1 MAEPRV
7 ALVHDWLTGMRGG
20 EKVLL
25 EFCRI
30 FPKAKVY
37 TLLWN
42 SGTVHPEIERRVART
57 SFLQRLPRASSAYR
71 LYLPL
76 FPRAIRSLSI
86 KDADLVISSSHAVAK
101 GVDIPSGVPHVS
113 YVHTPMR
120 YLWDET
126 NSYFRFGPG
135 RRWKR
140 AGLKLISPY
149 LRRFDLASSETV
161 DHFIANSETVRGRI
175 NRLYQRD
182 ATVIHPPVDTDFFR
196 PASEPAKGNYYLVV
210 SSLEPYK
217 RIELAIDAFR
227 RLGRPLWVAG
237 SGSLRASLQRT
248 AGENVRFLGHVP
260 GRELRK
266 LYQNCRALIFPGME
280 DFGIV
285 PVEAQACG
293 KPVVCYG
300 KGGATESVIDGE
312 TGVHFLSQEPG
323 AQEPEAQEPEA
334 LIQAVE
340 NLERGPW
347 DSRLIRENSL
357 RFSVS
362 HFHDRMEAFLKS
374 RLSLNLPLRHNAEN
388 RRAVSR

>member
-25 EFCRI
+25 ELCRL
-30 FPKAKVY
+30 FPNAKVY

-42 SGTVHPEIERRVART
+42 RGTVHPEIEQRVAAS

-76 FPRAIRSLSI
+76 FPSAIRSLSI

-101 GVDIPSGVPHVS
+101 GAGIPNGIPHVS
-113 YVHTPMR
+113 YVHAPMR

-126 NSYFRFGPG
+126 NSYFQFGPA
-135 RRWKR
+135 RRWKK
-140 AGLKLISPY
+140 AGLKLIAPY
-149 LRRFDLASSETV
+149 LRRFDLASAERV
-161 DHFIANSETVRGRI
+161 GHFIANSETVRQRI
-175 NRLYQRD
+175 NRLYRRE

-196 PASEPAKGNYYLVV
+196 PARGAGTRNCYLVV

-217 RIELAIDAFR
+217 RIELAIEAFR
-227 RLGRPLWVAG
+227 RLGRPLWIAG
-237 SGSLRASLQRT
+237 SGSLRGSLQRA
-248 AGENVRFLGHVP
+248 AGGNIRFLGHVP
-260 GRELRK
+260 DRELRK

-280 DFGIV
+280 DFGMV
-285 PVEAQACG
+285 AVEAQACG
-293 KPVVCYG
+293 KPVACYG

-312 TGVHFLSQEPG
+312 TGVHFQS
-323 AQEPEAQEPEA
+323 QEPEA
-334 LIQAVE
+334 LIQGVE
-340 NLERGPW
+340 KLERSRW
-347 DSRLIRENSL
+347 DDRLIRENSL

-362 HFHDRMEAFLKS
+362 SFHDRMEAFLKS
-374 RLSLNLPLRHNAEN
+374 RLSLNLPPRSNAEN
-388 RRAVSR
+388 WRAASR

>member
-25 EFCRI
+25 ELCRL
-30 FPKAKVY
+30 FPKAKVH

-42 SGTVHPEIERRVART
+42 RGSVHPEIEQRVAAS
-57 SFLQRLPRASSAYR
+57 SFLRRLPRASSAYR

-76 FPRAIRSLSI
+76 FPTAVRSLPI
-86 KDADLVISSSHAVAK
+86 KDVDLVISSSHAVAK
-101 GVDIPSGVPHVS
+101 GAVIPEGVPHVS
-113 YVHTPMR
+113 YVHAPMR

-126 NSYFRFGPG
+126 NSYFQFGPG
-135 RRWKR
+135 RHWKK
-140 AGLKLISPY
+140 AGLKLIAPY
-149 LRRFDLASSETV
+149 LRRFDLASSERV

-175 NRLYQRD
+175 QRFYQRD
-182 ATVIHPPVDTDFFR
+182 AAVIHPPVDTGFFR
-196 PASEPAKGNYYLVV
+196 PLPAPAAGNYYLVV

-217 RIELAIDAFR
+217 RIELAIEAFG
-227 RLGRPLWVAG
+227 RLGRPLWIAG
-237 SGSLRASLQRT
+237 GGSLRGPLQRA
-248 AGENVRFLGHVP
+248 AGENIRFLGHVQ

-300 KGGATESVIDGE
+300 EGGATESVIDGQ
-312 TGVHFLSQEPG
+312 TGIYFRSQEP
-323 AQEPEAQEPEA
+323 QA

-340 NLERGPW
+340 ELERERW
-347 DSRLIRENSL
+347 DDQFIRENSL
-357 RFSVS
+357 RFSVFC
-362 HFHDRMEAFLKS
+362 FHVRMEAFLKS
-374 RLSLNLPLRHNAEN
+374 RLSVNLPPRPNAEN
-388 RRAVSR
+388 RRAASR

>member
-20 EKVLL
+20 EKALL
-25 EFCRI
+25 EFCRM

-42 SGTVHPEIERRVART
+42 RGTVHPKIEQRIART

-140 AGLKLISPY
+140 VGLKLISPY

-161 DHFIANSETVRGRI
+161 GHFIANSETVRRRI

-196 PASEPAKGNYYLVV
+196 PASEPATGNYYLVV

-227 RLGRPLWVAG
+227 RLGHPLWVAG
-237 SGSLRASLQRT
+237 SGSLRASLQRA

-260 GRELRK
+260 GRGLRQ

-312 TGVHFLSQEPG
+312 TGVHFLSQEP
-323 AQEPEAQEPEA
+323 EA

-340 NLERGPW
+340 KLERGCW

-362 HFHDRMEAFLKS
+362 CFHDRMEAFLKS
-374 RLSLNLPLRHNAEN
+374 RLSLNLPPRHNAEN
-388 RRAVSR
+388 RRAAPR

>member
-25 EFCRI
+25 ELCRL
-30 FPKAKVY
+30 FPKARIY

-42 SGTVHPEIERRVART
+42 RGTVHPEIEQRVAAS

-101 GVDIPSGVPHVS
+101 GVGIPNGIPHVS

-120 YLWDET
+120 YLWDDT
-126 NSYFRFGPG
+126 NSYFQFGPG

-149 LRRFDLASSETV
+149 LRRFDLASAETV
-161 DHFIANSETVRGRI
+161 GHFIANSETVRQRI

-182 ATVIHPPVDTDFFR
+182 ATVIHPPVDTNFFR
-196 PASEPAKGNYYLVV
+196 PAAGPGTGNYYLVV

-217 RIELAIDAFR
+217 RIELAIEAFR
-227 RLGRPLWVAG
+227 RLGRPLWIAG
-237 SGSLRASLQRT
+237 SGSLRGSLQRI
-248 AGENVRFLGHVP
+248 AGRNIRFLGHVP
-260 GRELRK
+260 DHELRK

-285 PVEAQACG
+285 AVEAQACG

-300 KGGATESVIDGE
+300 KGGATESVIDRE
-312 TGVHFLSQEPG
+312 TGVHFQS
-323 AQEPEAQEPEA
+323 QEPEAQEQEA

-340 NLERGPW
+340 KLERCRW
-347 DSRLIRENSL
+347 DDRLIRENSL

-362 HFHDRMEAFLKS
+362 RFHDRMEAFLKS
-374 RLSLNLPLRHNAEN
+374 RLSLNLPPRSNAEN
-388 RRAVSR
+388 RRAASR

>member
-1 MAEPRV
+1 MAEPRI

-25 EFCRI
+25 ELCRL
-30 FPKAKVY
+30 FPAAKVY

-42 SGTVHPEIERRVART
+42 RGSVHPEIEQRVAAS
-57 SFLQRLPRASSAYR
+57 SFLQQLPLASSAYR

-76 FPRAIRSLSI
+76 FPSAVRSLSI
-86 KDADLVISSSHAVAK
+86 RDADVVISSSHAVAK
-101 GVDIPSGVPHVS
+101 GAVIPKGVPHVS

-120 YLWDET
+120 YLWDNT

-135 RRWKR
+135 RGWKR
-140 AGLKLISPY
+140 AGLKLFAPY
-149 LRRFDLASSETV
+149 LRRFDLASAETV

-175 NRLYQRD
+175 RRIYQRD
-182 ATVIHPPVDTDFFR
+182 ATVIHPPVDTEFFQL
-196 PASEPAKGNYYLVV
+196 PAGAGTGDYYLVV

-217 RIELAIDAFR
+217 RIELAVKAFEQ
-227 RLGRPLWVAG
+227 LGRPLWIAG
-237 SGSLRASLQRT
+237 SGSLRRPLERA
-248 AGENVRFLGHVP
+248 AAENIRFLGYVP
-260 GRELRK
+260 DGELRN
-266 LYQNCRALIFPGME
+266 LYQNCRAVVFPGIE
-280 DFGIV
+280 DFGMV

-312 TGVHFLSQEPG
+312 TGVYFHS
-323 AQEPEAQEPEA
+323 QEPEA

-340 NLERGPW
+340 KLDRTRW
-347 DSRLIRENSL
+347 DDRLIRENSL

-362 HFHDRMEAFLKS
+362 LFHDRMEAFLKS
-374 RLSLNLPLRHNAEN
+374 RLSLNLPSRSNAEK
-388 RRAVSR
+388 RRAASR

>member
-1 MAEPRV
+1 MARPRV

-25 EFCRI
+25 ELCRL
-30 FPKAKVY
+30 FPNARIY

-42 SGTVHPEIERRVART
+42 RGTVHPEIERRIAAT

-76 FPRAIRSLSI
+76 FPSAIQSLSI

-101 GVDIPSGVPHVS
+101 GVSIPNGVPHVS
-113 YVHTPMR
+113 YVYTPMR

-135 RRWKR
+135 RGWKR

-149 LRRFDLASSETV
+149 LRRFDLASSRTV
-161 DHFIANSETVRGRI
+161 DHFIAISETVRGRI
-175 NRLYQRD
+175 NRFYHREG
-182 ATVIHPPVDTDFFR
+182 AVIYPPVDTDFFR
-196 PASEPAKGNYYLVV
+196 PAPEPPTENYYLVV

-217 RIELAIDAFR
+217 RIELAIEAFR
-227 RLGRPLWVAG
+227 RLGRPLWIAG
-237 SGSLRASLQRT
+237 SGSLREPLQQA
-248 AGENVRFLGHVP
+248 AGENIRFLGHVSDL
-260 GRELRK
+260 ELRR
-266 LYQNCRALIFPGME
+266 LYQNCRALIFPGVE

-293 KPVVCYG
+293 RPVICYG

-312 TGVHFLSQEPG
+312 TGVYFLSHEQE
-323 AQEPEAQEPEA
+323 AEEAEG

-340 NLERGPW
+340 NLERRQW
-347 DSRLIRENSL
+347 DAQLIRENSL

-362 HFHDRMEAFLKS
+362 RFHDRMEAFLKS
-374 RLSLNLPLRHNAEN
+374 RLALNLPPRSNAEN
-388 RRAVSR
+388 R